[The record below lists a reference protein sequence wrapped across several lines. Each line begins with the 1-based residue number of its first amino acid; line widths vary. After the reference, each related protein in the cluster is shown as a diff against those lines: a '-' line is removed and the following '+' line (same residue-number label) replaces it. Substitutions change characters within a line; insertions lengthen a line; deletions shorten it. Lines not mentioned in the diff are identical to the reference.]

1 MFNDN
6 NEYEC
11 LCILEEKLLRHL
23 DVIDKLIENTYNN
36 INNLNEYINKKYNE
50 IKILASKKPT
60 RINWMKCD
68 DKTHMSLFFDKKIGF
83 IPSNED
89 ALKILDSQLM
99 LSNYRK
105 KYEYKKNS
113 WTKKDIDKLFETVDI
128 ILKKYAC
135 YYLID
140 ENLSCDEKI
149 NKKKIIEQ
157 SEAKQ
162 IFSQIKLF
170 FDKYNQENIPNK
182 ENDDKISDNINKNIY
197 DNVNDNINKNIYDNE
212 NDNINKNIYDNV
224 NDNINKNIYNS
235 INNKGEKKNIITH
248 VPNDDES
255 IDKEH
260 DESNK
265 IFSYIKNDK
274 KIEHNFL
281 YFSETFWNEVS
292 EKLSNNQNAKE
303 CQKMWLYYGCF
314 EDDKQKKWTKDEI
327 DKLLCL
333 SKKYEQ
339 RNWKCI
345 ARELNTNRSPLSC
358 FEQYIKIKKLYENKE
373 KVKLE
378 RIAFNVLED
387 IQLQILV
394 SIIGDKNWAEIKKHM
409 ESLNSNTSRIKKRKT
424 NLNFFEK
431 EKQKKFLNDE
441 ISYKRRYLRLISST
455 NNMEQ

>member
-1 MFNDN
+1 M
-6 NEYEC
+6 
-11 LCILEEKLLRHL
+11 
-23 DVIDKLIENTYNN
+23 
-36 INNLNEYINKKYNE
+36 
-50 IKILASKKPT
+50 
-60 RINWMKCD
+60 
-68 DKTHMSLFFDKKIGF
+68 
-83 IPSNED
+83 
-89 ALKILDSQLM
+89 
-99 LSNYRK
+99 
-105 KYEYKKNS
+105 
-113 WTKKDIDKLFETVDI
+113 
-128 ILKKYAC
+128 
-135 YYLID
+135 
-140 ENLSCDEKI
+140 
-149 NKKKIIEQ
+149 IEQ
-157 SEAKQ
+157 SEPKQ

-170 FDKYNQENIPNK
+170 FDKYNK
-182 ENDDKISDNINKNIY
+182 ENTHNKGNEDNVNKNI
-197 DNVNDNINKNIYDNE
+197 NDNISKNN
-212 NDNINKNIYDNV
+212 
-224 NDNINKNIYNS
+224 
-235 INNKGEKKNIITH
+235 ITH
-248 VPNDDES
+248 TQNCYEPIE
-255 IDKEH
+255 KEQ
-260 DESNK
+260 DNSNN
-265 IFSYIKNDK
+265 IFSYTKNDK
-274 KIEHNFL
+274 NIEHNFL

-314 EDDKQKKWTKDEI
+314 EDDKQKKWTKDEV

-358 FEQYIKIKKLYENKE
+358 FEQYIKINKLYENKE

-394 SIIGDKNWAEIKKHM
+394 SIIGDKNWAEVKKHM

-441 ISYKRRYLRLISST
+441 ISYKRRYLRLISAT

>member
-11 LCILEEKLLRHL
+11 LCILEEKLIRHL
-23 DVIDKLIENTYNN
+23 DVIDKLIENIYDN

-140 ENLSCDEKI
+140 QNLSCDEKI

-157 SEAKQ
+157 SEPKQ

-170 FDKYNQENIPNK
+170 FDKYNK
-182 ENDDKISDNINKNIY
+182 ENTQNKGNDDNINDNVNKNIY
-197 DNVNDNINKNIYDNE
+197 DNVNKNIYD
-212 NDNINKNIYDNV
+212 DVNKNIYDNV
-224 NDNINKNIYNS
+224 NKNIYDNVNKNIFNSINDKGENKNNINK
-235 INNKGEKKNIITH
+235 H
-248 VPNDDES
+248 VQNCYES
-255 IDKEH
+255 TDKEQ
-260 DESNK
+260 DNSNN
-265 IFSYIKNDK
+265 IFSYTKNDK

-303 CQKMWLYYGCF
+303 CQKMWLYHGCF
-314 EDDKQKKWTKDEI
+314 EDDKQKKWKKDEV

-333 SKKYEQ
+333 SKKYEE

-394 SIIGDKNWAEIKKHM
+394 SIIGDKNWAEVKKHM

-441 ISYKRRYLRLISST
+441 ISYKRRYLRLISSI

>member
-11 LCILEEKLLRHL
+11 LCILEEKLVRHL
-23 DVIDKLIENTYNN
+23 DVIDKLIENIYDN

-128 ILKKYAC
+128 TLKKYAC

-140 ENLSCDEKI
+140 QNLSCDEKI
-149 NKKKIIEQ
+149 NKKKMIEQ
-157 SEAKQ
+157 SEPKQ

-170 FDKYNQENIPNK
+170 FDKYNK
-182 ENDDKISDNINKNIY
+182 ENTHNKGNEDNVNKNI
-197 DNVNDNINKNIYDNE
+197 NDNISKNN
-212 NDNINKNIYDNV
+212 
-224 NDNINKNIYNS
+224 
-235 INNKGEKKNIITH
+235 ITH
-248 VPNDDES
+248 TQNCYEPIE
-255 IDKEH
+255 KEQ
-260 DESNK
+260 DNSNNM
-265 IFSYIKNDK
+265 FSYRKNDK
-274 KIEHNFL
+274 NIEHNFL

-314 EDDKQKKWTKDEI
+314 EDDKQKKWTKDEV

-358 FEQYIKIKKLYENKE
+358 FEQYIKINKLYENKE

-394 SIIGDKNWAEIKKHM
+394 SIIGDKNWAEVKKHM

-441 ISYKRRYLRLISST
+441 ISYKRRYLRLISAT